1 VCHAPE
7 AYLRPFY
14 VPVVTERATA
24 QAAHTWLAVLSHVAH
39 ATHFQIKPYP
49 YMVSEK
55 WLEPFLSGF
64 EPRAIEWLGL
74 AQYGS
79 GSAHKWFRAKL

>member
-1 VCHAPE
+1 M
-7 AYLRPFY
+7 AY
-14 VPVVTERATA
+14 TA
-24 QAAHTWLAVLSHVAH
+24 
-39 ATHFQIKPYP
+39 HFQIEPYP

-64 EPRAIEWLGL
+64 ESRAVEWLGL

-79 GSAHKWFRAKL
+79 GSAHERFRAEL